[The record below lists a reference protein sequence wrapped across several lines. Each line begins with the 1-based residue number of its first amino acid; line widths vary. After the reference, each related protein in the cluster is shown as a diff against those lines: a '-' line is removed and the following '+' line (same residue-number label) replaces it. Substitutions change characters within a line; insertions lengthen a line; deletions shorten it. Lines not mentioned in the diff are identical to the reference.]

1 MKRNWIYFAILIV
14 LVVVAYFT
22 LIKDRTGSY
31 SKKDTAFAVEDTTA
45 ISKIMLTNLKGDSI
59 LLENENGIWRLNK
72 YYSPRPDAL
81 HNLLKTMRQL
91 EVKIPVSN
99 SMHNTVITNIATR
112 RVHVEIYDKT
122 GEKSKGFY
130 IGDNSDALNG
140 TFMLMEGS
148 EHAFLVNIPGFTGF
162 AATVFF
168 TDETDWKSKQ
178 IFSYKPENIN
188 QIDLTYTSRKDSSF
202 SIVRKADNTFELV
215 GNTQTDKPLNPEI
228 VNYYLK
234 QFNVLN
240 AEYFILEN
248 DKRDSLLG
256 TTPACLMSVTDKNN
270 VTTILK
276 IYYRPL
282 TARSKMQ
289 FTLEDKPI
297 EFDLDKYYGVFN
309 NDQDLGIIQNF
320 VFGKL
325 MVGPQ
330 FFYRQRPGNVNVLNQ
345 GIGVKK

>member
-1 MKRNWIYFAILIV
+1 MKRNWLYLGILAI

-22 LIKDRTGSY
+22 LIRNNEGSY

-45 ISKIMLTNLKGDSI
+45 ISKILLTNLKGDTIKLSNTSGVW
-59 LLENENGIWRLNK
+59 LMNDV
-72 YYSPRPDAL
+72 YAPRPDAL
-81 HNLLKTMRQL
+81 HNVLSTLHQL
-91 EVKIPVSN
+91 EVKIPVAK
-99 SMHNTVITNIATR
+99 SMHNTVVTNIAGRRTR
-112 RVHVEIYDKT
+112 VEIYDTK

-130 IGDNSDALNG
+130 IGDNTAPLNG

-148 EHAFLVNIPGFTGF
+148 GHPFVVNIPGFSGF

-178 IFSYKPENIN
+178 IFAYKPENIS
-188 QIDLTYTSRKDSSF
+188 QIDITYTHMRDSSF
-202 SIVRKADNTFELV
+202 SIVKKADNTFELV
-215 GNTQTDKPLNPEI
+215 GNTASSKPLNPEI
-228 VNYYLK
+228 VSFYLK
-234 QFNVLN
+234 QFAVLN
-240 AEYFILEN
+240 AEYFILEPE
-248 DKRDSLLG
+248 KRDSLLASR
-256 TTPACLMSVTDKNN
+256 PACLMSITDNN
-270 VTTILK
+270 KKTTTLK

-289 FTLEDKPI
+289 FTIEDKPI

-309 NDQDLGIIQNF
+309 NDNDLGIIQNF

-330 FFYRQRPGNVNVLNQ
+330 FFYRQRPGNANVLNE
-345 GIGVKK
+345 GIGTK